1 MSILLVFFTKLSFI
15 LFMIRCFFLLIHFL
29 VVEYY
34 GLLKSTSHILSHI
47 LPLSQEYV
55 RIHLDPS
62 LFFNFNC
69 LPDDDLC
76 KIVIWADDTAL
87 NSSFY
92 KLSDL
97 PQQAQMAYEL
107 YNKLYIDIWE
117 IILYLQAKP
126 YRLKTKILIA
136 SFLLAP
142 LLNN

>member
-1 MSILLVFFTKLSFI
+1 
-15 LFMIRCFFLLIHFL
+15 MIRCFFLLIHFL

-34 GLLKSTSHILSHI
+34 GLVKSTSHILSHI
-47 LPLSQEYV
+47 LPLSLEYV

-97 PQQAQMAYEL
+97 SQQAQMAYEL